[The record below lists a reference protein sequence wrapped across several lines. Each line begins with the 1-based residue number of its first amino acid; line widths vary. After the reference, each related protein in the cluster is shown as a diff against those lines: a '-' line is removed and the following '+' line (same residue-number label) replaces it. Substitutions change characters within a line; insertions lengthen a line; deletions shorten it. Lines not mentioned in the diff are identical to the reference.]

1 MNPRTNTSAPK
12 WTYLVGFFLVA
23 LLALVSYNAYHTMQT
38 TGIVTVNTSDKLS
51 TITLSA
57 DRTTA
62 AVIGTGSASVRLKPG
77 SYLLVAGHAGQ
88 SASQVITVTAKQ
100 SQTVKLSL
108 TQPQAVPSPDA
119 INFDNVDTLLDFG
132 LTQAQTE
139 NAKQLF
145 FKYKQSAK
153 QININSDSVKQE
165 PHDPHGNEDFKLDF
179 SGTIDGAPFN
189 AVITYGAFDDIQMT
203 LVDPA
208 TGAELF
214 SGTTAP
220 TLQDN

>member
-77 SYLLVAGHAGQ
+77 SYLLVAGHA
-88 SASQVITVTAKQ
+88 
-100 SQTVKLSL
+100 
-108 TQPQAVPSPDA
+108 PDA

>member
-1 MNPRTNTSAPK
+1 MNPQTNNTTPK
-12 WTYLVGFFLVA
+12 WTYLVGFVLVA
-23 LLALVSYNAYHTMQT
+23 LLALVSYNAYNTMQT
-38 TGIVTVNTSDKLS
+38 TGIVTINTSDKLS

-57 DRTTA
+57 DKTTA

-100 SQTVKLSL
+100 SQTIKLAL
-108 TQPQAVPSPDA
+108 TQPDA
-119 INFDNVDTLLDFG
+119 IPTPDTISYDNLDTLVDFG

-145 FKYKQSAK
+145 FEYKKSAK

-179 SGTIDGAPFN
+179 TGTIDGTQFS
-189 AVITYGAFDDIQMT
+189 AVITYGAYDDIQMT
-203 LVDPA
+203 LTDPSS
-208 TGAELF
+208 GAQLF
-214 SGTTAP
+214 SGTSAP